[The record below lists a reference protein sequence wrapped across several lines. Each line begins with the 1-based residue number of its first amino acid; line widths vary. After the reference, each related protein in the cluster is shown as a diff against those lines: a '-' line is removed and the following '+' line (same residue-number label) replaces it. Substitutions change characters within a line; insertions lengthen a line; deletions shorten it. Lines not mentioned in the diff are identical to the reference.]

1 MPADRAH
8 VLIVGGG
15 VGGALAH
22 DLALRGF
29 RVTLLERGE
38 LLSGASG
45 RHHGLLH
52 SGARYVLHDPEAAA
66 ECREENA
73 VLRRIA
79 PQAIEANGGLFVAVD
94 DEDLRHREAFLDG
107 CRAAGIPAE
116 PLAPAQALALEPALT
131 PTLRAAFQV
140 PDATMDAWRLG
151 MHFFATARA
160 NGADIRRFTEVV
172 AFVMSGRTVAGVEAL
187 DHRTNRSSTIAADL
201 VVNAA
206 GPWAGRVA
214 AMAGVEIPLQPAPGV
229 MLSLQ
234 GRLTGRVVNRL
245 QPAGAGDIVVP
256 QRMLTL
262 LGTTAWLSAD
272 PEPVVPPPDHA
283 ARLIALCSRMVPA
296 AAALAPHAV
305 WCAGRPLLVN
315 GRERDPFKISRTFDC
330 LDHAGRDGVE
340 GLVTLIGGKATTMRA
355 MAERAADLVCRK
367 TGREV
372 PCRTRDTA
380 LRPHRGFWK

>member
-1 MPADRAH
+1 MPAERPH

-66 ECREENA
+66 ECRQENA

-79 PQAIEANGGLFVAVD
+79 PQAIEANGGLFVALD
-94 DEDLRHREAFLDG
+94 DQDLSYRDAFLEG
-107 CRAAGIPAE
+107 CREAGIPVEAV
-116 PLAPAQALALEPALT
+116 PAAQARAMEPALT
-131 PTLRAAFQV
+131 PEVRAAFLV
-140 PDATMDAWRLG
+140 PDGVMDAWRLA

-160 NGADIRRFTEVV
+160 GGADIRRFTEVV
-172 AFVMSGRTVAGVEAL
+172 ALVTAGRTVTGVEAV
-187 DHRTNRSSTIAADL
+187 DHRTNRKLAISADL

-229 MLSLQ
+229 MLSVK
-234 GRLTGRVVNRL
+234 GRATNRVVNRL
-245 QPAGAGDIVVP
+245 QPAGEGDIVVP
-256 QRMLTL
+256 QRMLTI
-262 LGTTAWLSAD
+262 LGTTAWLSDD
-272 PEPVVPPPDHA
+272 PEPVGPPPGHA
-283 ARLIALCSRMVPA
+283 ARLVELCGRLVPA
-296 AAALAPHAV
+296 LKRLAPHAV
-305 WCAGRPLLVN
+305 WCAGRPLLLS
-315 GRERDPFKISRTFDC
+315 GAERDPFRISRTFDC
-330 LDHAGRDGVE
+330 IDHADRDGVE

-355 MAERAADLVCRK
+355 MAERTADLVCRK
-367 TGREV
+367 TGCGA
-372 PCRTRDTA
+372 PCRTRETV
-380 LRPHRGFWK
+380 LLPHRGFWK

>member
-1 MPADRAH
+1 MAADRPH

-15 VGGALAH
+15 GGGALAH
-22 DLALRGF
+22 DLTQRGM

-94 DEDLRHREAFLDG
+94 EQDLSYRDAFLEG
-107 CRAAGIPAE
+107 CRAAGIPVE
-116 PLAPAQALALEPALT
+116 VVPASQARAMEPALT
-131 PTLRAAFQV
+131 PEVRAAIAV
-140 PDATMDAWRLG
+140 PDGVVDAWRLA

-160 NGADIRRFTEVV
+160 GGADIRRFTEVV
-172 AFVMSGRTVAGVEAL
+172 ALVTAGRSVTGVEAV
-187 DHRTNRSSTIAADL
+187 DHRTNRKLSIAADL

-214 AMAGVEIPLQPAPGV
+214 AMAGVDIPLQPAPGV
-229 MLSLQ
+229 MLSVR
-234 GRLTGRVVNRL
+234 GRLTNRVVNRL
-245 QPAGAGDIVVP
+245 QPAGEGDIVVP
-256 QRMLTL
+256 QRMLTI
-262 LGTTAWLSAD
+262 LGTTAWLSDEPD
-272 PEPVVPPPDHA
+272 PNAPPPGHA
-283 ARLIALCSRMVPA
+283 ARLIELCGRLVPA
-296 AAALAPHAV
+296 LKGLAPHAV
-305 WCAGRPLLVN
+305 WCAGRPLLLS
-315 GRERDPFKISRTFDC
+315 GAERDPFRISRTFDC
-330 LDHAGRDGVE
+330 IDHAARDGVE

-355 MAERAADLVCRK
+355 MAERTADLVCRK
-367 TGREV
+367 TGFGAA
-372 PCRTRDTA
+372 CRTRETA
-380 LRPHRGFWK
+380 LLPHRGFWK

>member
-1 MPADRAH
+1 MPAEREH
-8 VLIVGGG
+8 ILIIGGG

-22 DLALRGF
+22 DLLLRGF

-66 ECREENA
+66 ECRAENA

-79 PQAIEANGGLFVAVD
+79 PQAIEPNGGLFVAVD
-94 DEDLRHREAFLDG
+94 DQDLSHRAAFLDG
-107 CRAAGIPAE
+107 CRAAGIPVQ
-116 PLAPAQALALEPALT
+116 PLSAAQALAREPALT
-131 PTLRAAFQV
+131 PTLRAAFLV
-140 PDATMDAWRLG
+140 PDGTMDAWRLA

-172 AFVMSGRTVAGVEAL
+172 SLVRSGRSVVGVEAV
-187 DHRTNRSSTIAADL
+187 DHRTSRRLTIPADV

-206 GPWAGRVA
+206 GPWAGRIA
-214 AMAGVEIPLQPAPGV
+214 AMAGVEIPLQPGPGV
-229 MLSLQ
+229 MLSVK
-234 GRLTGRVVNRL
+234 GRLTQRVINRL
-245 QPAGAGDIVVP
+245 QPAGAGDIIVP
-256 QRMLTL
+256 QRMLSI

-272 PEPVVPPPDHA
+272 PDPVVPPPDHA
-283 ARLIALCSRMVPA
+283 ARLIALCGRLVPA
-296 AAALAPHAV
+296 VKQLAPLAV
-305 WCAGRPLLVN
+305 WCAGRPLLAA

-330 LDHAGRDGVE
+330 IDHGARDGVE

-355 MAERAADLVCRK
+355 MAERTADLVCRK
-367 TGREV
+367 TGRAAV
-372 PCRTRDTA
+372 CRTRESV
-380 LRPHRGFWK
+380 LLPYRSFWK